1 MSNDGGKSAG
11 ERLATPVQFIK
22 GVGPQRAELLERMD
36 LRTASDLLF
45 YFPRD
50 YHDASQLVAVHQLV
64 ENEPASVCGVVEE
77 IDLRNTGPGR
87 SWLGMLV
94 RQDAEYLRAVWFNQ
108 PWVRD
113 RVSVGARVLLSG
125 APRFNGG
132 RWEMVHPRVELL
144 DDDQQPPTGRILPVY
159 SLTEGIRQ
167 WQMRR
172 IVQGVTAEYGD
183 CVNEV
188 FPEPYRQAHGLRPIS
203 DALQEIHAPRD
214 ANSLAQGRRRF
225 VYQELLVLQLA
236 LALRKRELTERC
248 SSAPLPATAK
258 IDSRIRRLFP
268 FELTAAQDQAIAEIS
283 ADMARSTP
291 MNRLLQG
298 DVGSGKT
305 VVAEYAMLCAV
316 AHGYQAAIMAPTEVL
331 ARQHARTLARD
342 LRESR
347 VRIALLTGSMGTAD
361 RRDTLER
368 IASGDVDVVIGTHAL
383 LHDDI
388 APPKL
393 GLVVIDEQHKFGVR
407 QRAALR
413 GSGLDP
419 HYLVMTATPIPRTIS
434 MTLFGDL
441 DVSTLRESPPGR
453 AVVHTY
459 LGDDDRREKWW
470 DFFRKKLREGRQGYV
485 IAPLVESS
493 HDDGTASVQQ
503 SFEAL
508 ANGEL
513 EAFRLD
519 LIHGRMN
526 SADKEV
532 AMGAFGRA
540 EIQVLV
546 ATSVVEVG
554 IDVPN
559 ATVMT
564 IEGGERFGLAQL
576 HQLRGRI
583 SRGTHPGYLC
593 VFAEAKTDES
603 RGRLEAFCNTND
615 GFELAEIDFQLRG
628 PGDLFGAQQ
637 HGLPAFRIADLVRD
651 KDVLAEARND
661 ARALVAENPGLSA
674 PEFAR
679 LRDMVIRRY
688 GRALD
693 LSDVG

>member
-1 MSNDGGKSAG
+1 MSGDSGKSAR
-11 ERLATPVQFIK
+11 ELLATPVQFIK
-22 GVGPQRAELLERMD
+22 GVGPQRAELLDRMG

-50 YHDASQLVAVHQLV
+50 YYDASQLVAVHQLV
-64 ENEPASVCGVVEE
+64 ENEPASVCGIVQEV
-77 IDLRNTGPGR
+77 DLRNTGPGR
-87 SWLGMLV
+87 SWLGVLV
-94 RQDAEYLRAVWFNQ
+94 RQDAGYLRAMWFNQ
-108 PWVRD
+108 PWMRD

-132 RWEMVHPRVELL
+132 RWEMVHPRVEVL
-144 DDDQQPPTGRILPVY
+144 DDEQQSPTGKIQPIY

-172 IVQGVTAEYGD
+172 IVQGVAAEYGD

-188 FPEPYRQAHGLRPIS
+188 FPESYLQAHDLRPMS
-203 DALQEIHAPRD
+203 SALQEIHAPPD
-214 ANSLAQGRRRF
+214 ADTLAQARRRF

-236 LALRKRELTERC
+236 LAMRRQQLTDRGN
-248 SSAPLPATAK
+248 SASLSATAQ
-258 IDSRIRRLFP
+258 IDARIRRLFP
-268 FELTAAQDQAIAEIS
+268 FELTGAQDQAIAEIS

-316 AHGYQAAIMAPTEVL
+316 AHGHQAAIMTPTEVL
-331 ARQHARTLARD
+331 ARQHVRTLARD

-347 VRIALLTGSMGTAD
+347 VRIALFTGSMGAAE
-361 RRDTLER
+361 RRETLER
-368 IASGDVDVVIGTHAL
+368 IAVGDVDLIIGTHAL
-383 LHDDI
+383 LHEEVVP
-388 APPKL
+388 AKL

-413 GSGLDP
+413 GAGPDP
-419 HYLVMTATPIPRTIS
+419 HYLVMTATPIPRTVS
-434 MTLFGDL
+434 MALFGDL
-441 DVSTLRESPPGR
+441 DVSTLREAPPGR

-459 LGDDDRREKWW
+459 LGEDERREKWW

-485 IAPLVESS
+485 IAPLVESG

-503 SFEAL
+503 LYEAL

-519 LIHGRMN
+519 LIHGRM
-526 SADKEV
+526 SSWDKEA
-532 AMGAFGRA
+532 AMASFGRA
-540 EIQVLV
+540 ETQVLV

-564 IEGGERFGLAQL
+564 IEGAERFGLAQL

-593 VFAEAKTDES
+593 VFAETKTDEA
-603 RGRLEAFCNTND
+603 RQRLDAFCNTND
-615 GFELAEIDFQLRG
+615 GFELAEIDFKLRG

-651 KDVLAEARND
+651 AELLTAARKD
-661 ARALVAENPGLSA
+661 ARELVAENPGLAA
-674 PEFAR
+674 PEFTL

-688 GRALD
+688 GRTLE
-693 LSDVG
+693 LVDVG

>member
-1 MSNDGGKSAG
+1 MSGEGGKSAV

-22 GVGPQRAELLERMD
+22 GVGPQRAGLLDRMD

-50 YHDASQLVAVHQLV
+50 YYDASQVVAVQQLV
-64 ENEPASVCGVVEE
+64 ENEPASVCGVVQE

-87 SWLGMLV
+87 SCLGVLV
-94 RQDAEYLRAVWFNQ
+94 RQDAQYLRAIWFNQ

-113 RVSVGARVLLSG
+113 RVFVGARVLLSG

-132 RWEMVHPRVELL
+132 RWEMVHPRVEVL
-144 DDDQQPPTGRILPVY
+144 DDDQQSPSGRILPVY

-172 IVQGVTAEYGD
+172 IVQGVAAEYGD

-188 FPEPYRQAHGLRPIS
+188 FPEPYLQAHNLRPIA

-214 ANSLAQGRRRF
+214 ADGLAHARRRF

-248 SSAPLPATAK
+248 SSASLSATPK
-258 IDSRIRRLFP
+258 IDARIRRLFP
-268 FELTAAQDQAIAEIS
+268 FELTGSQDQAIAEIS

-316 AHGYQAAIMAPTEVL
+316 AHGHQAAIMAPTEVL

-347 VRIALLTGSMGTAD
+347 VRIGLLTGSLGTAE
-361 RRDTLER
+361 RRETLGR
-368 IASGDVDVVIGTHAL
+368 IASGDVDLIIGTHAL
-383 LHDDI
+383 LHEDI
-388 APPKL
+388 APARL

-413 GSGLDP
+413 SSGLDP
-419 HYLVMTATPIPRTIS
+419 HYLVMTATPIPRTVS

-459 LGDDDRREKWW
+459 LGDDARRAEWW
-470 DFFRKKLREGRQGYV
+470 EFFGKKLREGRQGYV
-485 IAPLVESS
+485 IAPLVESG

-503 SFEAL
+503 LFETL
-508 ANGEL
+508 ANGKL

-519 LIHGRMN
+519 LIHGRM
-526 SADKEV
+526 SSVEKEA

-540 EIQVLV
+540 ETQVLV

-564 IEGGERFGLAQL
+564 IEGAERFGLAQL

-583 SRGTHPGYLC
+583 SRGTYPGYLC

-603 RGRLEAFCNTND
+603 RGRLDAFCNTND

-628 PGDLFGAQQ
+628 PGDLFGSQQ

-661 ARALVAENPGLSA
+661 ARVLVAGNPGLSD
-674 PEFAR
+674 PSFAR
-679 LRDMVIRRY
+679 LRHMAIRRY
-688 GRALD
+688 GRTLD
-693 LSDVG
+693 LVDVG